1 MNGKKVNWIFLA
13 SVLLNILPVVLLVV
27 MYPICG
33 MDIVS
38 NVIVSQ
44 LIVLLP
50 AAVGVFL
57 AKDNLIQLAG
67 FHKIKISTVFMVILF
82 TFLIMPLVTLVN
94 AISMLFVDNTV
105 ASMSGDILGAPFIVM
120 FLLMGVLGPFNEELI
135 CRGIFYQGYKRSG
148 TTMQAMLMSALLFA
162 LMHMNFN
169 QAAYAFVIGV
179 LVVLLIEA
187 TGSIWSSIIVHI
199 VINSQQVLMLYMLED
214 GTEAGLEMVQE
225 AQSMLTTD
233 DLLLVISIYLILS
246 AITTSL
252 AGCVLAWIAKNEKRE
267 ENLRAVWKTRKDK
280 KEGKVFT
287 IPLLIAI
294 IIVFFYMGL
303 EVLLE
308 ALLL

>member
-1 MNGKKVNWIFLA
+1 
-13 SVLLNILPVVLLVV
+13 
-27 MYPICG
+27 
-33 MDIVS
+33 
-38 NVIVSQ
+38 
-44 LIVLLP
+44 
-50 AAVGVFL
+50 
-57 AKDNLIQLAG
+57 
-67 FHKIKISTVFMVILF
+67 
-82 TFLIMPLVTLVN
+82 MPLVTLVN

-120 FLLMGVLGPFNEELI
+120 FLHHGGFSGLFNEELI

-252 AGCVLAWIAKNEKRE
+252 AGCVLAWIAKK
-267 ENLRAVWKTRKDK
+267 
-280 KEGKVFT
+280 
-287 IPLLIAI
+287 
-294 IIVFFYMGL
+294 
-303 EVLLE
+303 
-308 ALLL
+308 

>member
-1 MNGKKVNWIFLA
+1 
-13 SVLLNILPVVLLVV
+13 
-27 MYPICG
+27 
-33 MDIVS
+33 
-38 NVIVSQ
+38 
-44 LIVLLP
+44 
-50 AAVGVFL
+50 
-57 AKDNLIQLAG
+57 
-67 FHKIKISTVFMVILF
+67 
-82 TFLIMPLVTLVN
+82 
-94 AISMLFVDNTV
+94 
-105 ASMSGDILGAPFIVM
+105 
-120 FLLMGVLGPFNEELI
+120 
-135 CRGIFYQGYKRSG
+135 
-148 TTMQAMLMSALLFA
+148 MQAMLMSALLFA

-169 QAAYAFVIGV
+169 QAAYTFVIGV

-214 GTEAGLEMVQE
+214 DTEAGLEMVQE